1 MPKHHSSTILPY
13 TTKQLFDLVSDIE
26 SYPKFIPWCEG
37 ARVYERVSNTILAD
51 LIIHFR
57 GITGKYTSKVI
68 LDEEHKRIIVEL
80 ADGPFEY
87 LYQNWNFV
95 QTEKGTQVEFYID
108 FKIKNFILEKL
119 ADLMFD
125 EACDKM
131 MQAFIIRANNLCR
144 ISV

>member
-1 MPKHHSSTILPY
+1 
-13 TTKQLFDLVSDIE
+13 
-26 SYPKFIPWCEG
+26 
-37 ARVYERVSNTILAD
+37 
-51 LIIHFR
+51 
-57 GITGKYTSKVI
+57 
-68 LDEEHKRIIVEL
+68 
-80 ADGPFEY
+80 
-87 LYQNWNFV
+87 V